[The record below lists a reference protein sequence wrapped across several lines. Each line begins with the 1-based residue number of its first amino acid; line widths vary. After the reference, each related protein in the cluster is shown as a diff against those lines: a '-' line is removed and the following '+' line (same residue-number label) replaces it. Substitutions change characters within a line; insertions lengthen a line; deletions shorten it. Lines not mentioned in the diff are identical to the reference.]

1 MKPLVVMLYGAA
13 RRAAEVVTEEP
24 RGEGMAAR
32 FARQEQRGQ
41 PGKVAQSTQRR
52 AHPNS
57 ESAHCQHVSRTGGL
71 NCRPV

>member
-1 MKPLVVMLYGAA
+1 MKPLVVMRYGAA

-57 ESAHCQHVSRTGGL
+57 ESARWSRWFELTGL
-71 NCRPV
+71 NV

>member
-1 MKPLVVMLYGAA
+1 VKPLVVMLYGAA

-52 AHPNS
+52 
-57 ESAHCQHVSRTGGL
+57 VFG
-71 NCRPV
+71 